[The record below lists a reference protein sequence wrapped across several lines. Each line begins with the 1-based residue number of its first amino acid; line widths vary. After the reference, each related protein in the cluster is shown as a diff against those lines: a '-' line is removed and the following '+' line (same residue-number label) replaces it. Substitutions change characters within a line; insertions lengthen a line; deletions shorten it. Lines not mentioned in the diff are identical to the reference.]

1 MRLPVLERR
10 DVAEALAQAGGAVP
24 ADVLDDGER
33 EPARITRHQSVSG
46 PGPGRATLAGVRRLV
61 LLLGAA
67 TAAVA
72 GLAAASAAG
81 APSPLPRPLMIADR
95 NNNRIIVVTADKRIL
110 WQVGGLRQPDDAFFT
125 PGGRSVITNEEFDDT
140 LVEVALPSGKQI
152 WRYGHSSV
160 PGSSPGYLNS
170 PDDAY
175 RLPNGDTTVA
185 DIKNCRIVQLTPKG
199 TVRRI
204 LGGSCTHDPPRGFA
218 SPNGDTPLPD
228 GGLLV
233 TEIGGWIDR
242 LDARGRLVWSVRS
255 PVSYPSDA
263 QLLPGGRIL
272 VAGFTTPGRIVI
284 LDRAGRITWSFGDT
298 SGPNRLDRPSLAI
311 MLPNGIIAATDDWN
325 HRVILIDPKTKRI
338 VWQYGHTGVPGS
350 APGYLSKPDGMDL
363 TTPAIAQRLR
373 AARAHG

>member
-1 MRLPVLERR
+1 MRLL
-10 DVAEALAQAGGAVP
+10 
-24 ADVLDDGER
+24 
-33 EPARITRHQSVSG
+33 
-46 PGPGRATLAGVRRLV
+46 
-61 LLLGAA
+61 LLLGVAA
-67 TAAVA
+67 AAVLALASAAVA
-72 GLAAASAAG
+72 GS
-81 APSPLPRPLMIADR
+81 PSPLPRPLMIADR
-95 NNNRIIVVTADKRIL
+95 NNNRIIVVTPDKRIL
-110 WQVGGLRQPDDAFFT
+110 WRVGGLRQPDDAFFT

-140 LVEVALPSGKQI
+140 LIEVALPSGKPI
-152 WRYGHSSV
+152 WRYGHDSV
-160 PGSSPGYLNS
+160 SGSSPGYLNT

-185 DIKNCRIVQLTPKG
+185 DLKNCRIVQLTPAGK
-199 TVRRI
+199 VRRI
-204 LGGSCTHDPPRGFA
+204 LGGNCAHDPPRGFA

-255 PVSYPSDA
+255 PISYPSDA
-263 QLLPGGRIL
+263 QLLADGRIL

-284 LDRAGRITWSFGDT
+284 LNRAGRITWSFGDA

-311 MLPNGIIAATDDWN
+311 MLPNGVIAATDDWN
-325 HRVILIDPKTKRI
+325 HRIILIDPKTKRI
-338 VWQYGHTGVPGS
+338 VWQYGHTGVAGS

-373 AARAHG
+373 AGTAHG